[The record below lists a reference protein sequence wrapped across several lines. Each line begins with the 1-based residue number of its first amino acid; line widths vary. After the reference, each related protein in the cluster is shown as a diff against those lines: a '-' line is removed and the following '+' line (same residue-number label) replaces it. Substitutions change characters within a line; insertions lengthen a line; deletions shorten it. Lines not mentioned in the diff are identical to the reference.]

1 MEINHFSRIKHLA
14 YYYPNILNE
23 FDMYSENITKLSSS
37 LQKNQFELVQYA
49 LSANDGKLTYK
60 TNPLSWTINQ
70 NL

>member
-1 MEINHFSRIKHLA
+1 
-14 YYYPNILNE
+14 
-23 FDMYSENITKLSSS
+23 MYSENITKLSSS